1 MKMPV
6 FLALALG
13 LMASNAVAG
22 VVEFRGGF
30 CLLTV
35 TTSCASASWNV
46 GDCLLLRYSPPNL
59 GTNGPTT
66 EVSVLGQS
74 FGDSYSLASG
84 SLVGTTYKTVAGVHV
99 GRQGYGF
106 TSNMRITSQSS
117 VSATSKS
124 VTLAGNIQNFDDAT
138 GCDVGFQAS
147 ATNRP

>member
-1 MKMPV
+1 MGM
-6 FLALALG
+6 G
-13 LMASNAVAG
+13 MAAARPPAAAVTAATMIRATMVTAAMMIRATMIRATWVMAANAVAG

-84 SLVGTTYKTVAGVHV
+84 SLVGTTYKTVAGV
-99 GRQGYGF
+99 
-106 TSNMRITSQSS
+106 
-117 VSATSKS
+117 
-124 VTLAGNIQNFDDAT
+124 
-138 GCDVGFQAS
+138 
-147 ATNRP
+147 